1 MSLLDHAIWWH
12 VYPLGFVG
20 APIRPTPEQP
30 ADPTQAPAPGTL
42 TAWLDYTVALGATG
56 LQLGPIF
63 AATSHGYDTI
73 DHFAI
78 DPRLGGDAMFDALVS
93 ACQQRGVL
101 LMLDGVFNHVGVEHP
116 LVQRALAEGPD
127 GELAGMFRLEWGPDG
142 GRPAG
147 WEGHHDLVEFNH
159 DDARVVDLVAHIME
173 YWVSRGI
180 SGWRLDVAYA
190 VPRTFWREVTS
201 RVRTAYPQAV
211 FVGEVIHG
219 DYAAFVTEGGLDSV
233 TEYELWKATWSAL
246 ADHNP
251 WELAHALE
259 RHDALLE
266 TFLPMTFVSN
276 HDVTRIATRV
286 GDAGAAVALVLLMTV
301 GGTPSLYYGDE
312 QAFRGEKTERLGG
325 DDEVR
330 PAFPTAPE
338 GLAREGWWM
347 YRLHQELIA
356 LRRRHPWLQACR
368 TRVLEKRETVL
379 VYEAVGAVGAGGGD
393 RAASGEASGAASGG
407 RLRVTLDLGAQ
418 PTARIE
424 TASGDELFRFPR
436 T

>member
-30 ADPTQAPAPGTL
+30 ADPAQAPAPGTL
-42 TAWLDYTVALGATG
+42 TAWLDYTVALGANS

-101 LMLDGVFNHVGVEHP
+101 LMLDGVFNHVGAEHP

-127 GELAGMFRLEWGPDG
+127 GELASMFRIEWGPDG

-159 DDARVVDLVAHIME
+159 DDPRVVDLVARIME

-379 VYEAVGAVGAGGGD
+379 VYEAVGAVGAGG
-393 RAASGEASGAASGG
+393 AASGEDGAASGE

-436 T
+436 P